1 MKEQLASNKKMK
13 RKITVTTGTRADY
26 GLLRQILYSIDSNK
40 KLELYLLVTGMHL
53 SKKHGYTIN
62 EIKKDGFK
70 IYKKFSMMPKNDDLF
85 NMALE
90 LGSGVSKFSKVF
102 KEIKPDLNLI
112 LGDRDE
118 MLAST
123 LAASHMNIPN
133 AHIHGGDKT
142 RAGIDENNRHAI
154 TKLSNIHFVATK
166 KSKDRVIKM
175 GENPSYVF
183 LTGSP
188 NIDEIKQNK
197 ISTKKDLLKKYHI
210 NFTGDEILLVFHP
223 VTTQPQMIYKQIKN
237 ILDIIVELH
246 KTTIAIAPN
255 SDAGNKIIFNEL
267 KNFAKNHSFIH
278 LYKTVP
284 RNDFLGILN
293 NAGMLIGNSS
303 AGMIE
308 ASYFTIPV
316 INLGIRQEG
325 REHGTNVINIKNI
338 EKIPIKD
345 AMMKILEHK
354 KQKPNNIYGNGNA
367 SKKIVAYLQ
376 KIKIDEKLISK
387 QIHY

>member
-1 MKEQLASNKKMK
+1 MK

-40 KLELYLLVTGMHL
+40 NLELILLVTGMHL

-62 EIKKDGFK
+62 EIKNDGFK
-70 IYKKFSMMPKNDDLF
+70 IYKKFPMIPKNDDLF
-85 NMALE
+85 HTAFE
-90 LGSGVSKFSKVF
+90 LGCAVSKFSNIF
-102 KEIKPDLNLI
+102 KEIKPDINLI

-118 MLAST
+118 MLASA

-142 RAGIDENNRHAI
+142 KAGIDENNRHAI
-154 TKLSNIHFVATK
+154 TKLSHIHFVATK
-166 KSKDRVIKM
+166 KSKYRVIKM
-175 GENPSYVF
+175 GENPKYVF

-188 NIDEIKQNK
+188 NIDEIKQNN
-197 ISTKKDLLKKYHI
+197 ISKKTELEKKYNI
-210 NFTGDEILLVFHP
+210 NFNKDEIILIFHP
-223 VTTQPQMIYKQIKN
+223 VTTQTQLIGKQIKN
-237 ILDIIVELH
+237 ILDAIVELH

-267 KNFAKNHSFIH
+267 TRYSKIYSFIH
-278 LYKTVP
+278 FYKNLP
-284 RNDFLGILN
+284 RNDFLGLLKN
-293 NAGMLIGNSS
+293 TGVLLGNSS

-308 ASYFTIPV
+308 ASCFPIDV

-325 REHGTNVINIKNI
+325 REHGKNVTHINFFNKISIKKSI
-338 EKIPIKD
+338 T
-345 AMMKILEHK
+345 KILKTK
-354 KQKPNNIYGNGNA
+354 KNSKLKSNSIYGNGHA
-367 SKKIVAYLQ
+367 SEKIVSYLQ
-376 KIKIDEKLISK
+376 KIKIDDQLISK

>member
-1 MKEQLASNKKMK
+1 
-13 RKITVTTGTRADY
+13 
-26 GLLRQILYSIDSNK
+26 
-40 KLELYLLVTGMHL
+40 MHL

-70 IYKKFSMMPKNDDLF
+70 IYKKFPMIPKNDDLYY
-85 NMALE
+85 MALE
-90 LGSGVSKFSKVF
+90 LGSGVSKFSKLF

-118 MLAST
+118 MLASA

-197 ISTKKDLLKKYHI
+197 ISTKKDLFKKYYI
-210 NFTGDEILLVFHP
+210 NFIGDEILLVFHP
-223 VTTQPQMIYKQIKN
+223 LTTQPKMIHKQIKN
-237 ILDIIVELH
+237 ILDVIVELH

-267 KNFAKNHSFIH
+267 KNYAKNYSFIH
-278 LYKTVP
+278 LFKTVP

-325 REHGTNVINIKNI
+325 REHGNNVINIKNI
-338 EKIPIKD
+338 EKTPIKV
-345 AMMKILEHK
+345 AMMTILEDK
-354 KQKPNNIYGNGNA
+354 NPRKQKPDNIYGNGNA
-367 SKKIVAYLQ
+367 SKKIVTYLQ
-376 KIKIDEKLISK
+376 KIKINEKLISK